1 MCAAKMASAPKER
14 RKNSEKRKE
23 KSRDAAR
30 CRRSKESE
38 IFTELSQQLPLPESV
53 ACQLDKASVMRL
65 AISYLRLR
73 EILEPIADVAKSTAC
88 SPYDSSVLEALDAV
102 LLVLSAEGEIVFLSD
117 NVGRHLGL
125 NQVDLMGQSVYE
137 YCHPCD
143 HDELKAALLPKP
155 EDLHDLSPQPC
166 HFLMRL
172 RCTLGSKGRGVSV
185 KSASSYKMMQCVGTR
200 VSREVV
206 PKHSPEEEQPSP
218 LPAAVVAKEE
228 EETPATAVPHLPI
241 SIIIRERRHFL
252 VCVAQPIPHPSN
264 IEAPLGTHTFL
275 SRHNPSMC
283 FTHVDDR
290 TETFLGYTSEEL
302 LGKSVYSYF
311 DPRDVMNLQQDFKTL
326 FAKGQ
331 CETGQY
337 RFLAKNGGCV
347 WVLTQATLIYENS
360 SCSKPQCVVCV
371 NYVLSG
377 ASGKHEVLAE
387 QQLTS
392 TAVKPKEPEPKL
404 QPLPTAPVAEA
415 AAAAAAE
422 EDDDDESESEDEDD
436 EEQCFSSSTSKIF
449 APRTADMNKG
459 FLIFADD
466 DSGLTVLREESEP
479 EDLTHLAPR
488 AGDDTIPLEGLP
500 SDVLGDAFSLSDIYG
515 DENKLL
521 PDYALLPP
529 EEDCPLGRKDP
540 FLSYRDDS
548 DPLSSP
554 GSCGTPPSSDGEG
567 RCSSCSDVPSI
578 ESPVDRFAGLELKPE
593 GHTDL
598 QDDDFDMRA
607 PYISMHGDDF
617 PLLSPDSVMWGPQ
630 DSSPGSSSSRS
641 SLCNS
646 PTFFGT
652 SSSPPR
658 PTLGSLGPNPKS
670 SLAALLVAELPPPSS
685 RSREWTKHRAR
696 TNHPRS
702 SGVSGPHR
710 QDLARSAR
718 LTHPHQ
724 QLHQSVTRGHLTRG
738 LSAANDVRPH
748 AYVTTAL
755 EQKMGM
761 PSPPDPPPKRGSTE
775 RALGA
780 GQLASPKRMRIDLR
794 GLQLQNKDSVL
805 LNLLVNGED
814 ACHGYLCQTL
824 RYDKRCP
831 PSSPR
836 PAPLLLDE
844 PIPTL
849 QDLSQLDAEVNAPI
863 QQLLTGEDL
872 LSALDQSVPALV

>member
-1 MCAAKMASAPKER
+1 MLCTRYPV
-14 RKNSEKRKE
+14 
-23 KSRDAAR
+23 
-30 CRRSKESE
+30 
-38 IFTELSQQLPLPESV
+38 FT
-53 ACQLDKASVMRL
+53 
-65 AISYLRLR
+65 
-73 EILEPIADVAKSTAC
+73 
-88 SPYDSSVLEALDAV
+88 
-102 LLVLSAEGEIVFLSD
+102 
-117 NVGRHLGL
+117 
-125 NQVDLMGQSVYE
+125 
-137 YCHPCD
+137 
-143 HDELKAALLPKP
+143 
-155 EDLHDLSPQPC
+155 
-166 HFLMRL
+166 
-172 RCTLGSKGRGVSV
+172 
-185 KSASSYKMMQCVGTR
+185 
-200 VSREVV
+200 
-206 PKHSPEEEQPSP
+206 
-218 LPAAVVAKEE
+218 
-228 EETPATAVPHLPI
+228 
-241 SIIIRERRHFL
+241 
-252 VCVAQPIPHPSN
+252 
-264 IEAPLGTHTFL
+264 
-275 SRHNPSMC
+275 
-283 FTHVDDR
+283 
-290 TETFLGYTSEEL
+290 
-302 LGKSVYSYF
+302 
-311 DPRDVMNLQQDFKTL
+311 
-326 FAKGQ
+326 KGQ

-337 RFLAKNGGCV
+337 RFLAKHGGCV

-371 NYVLSG
+371 NYVLRQARPPSYRSFLAVDGCLHCGVTQGAACCSLRAHCCSMLGSLARALG
-377 ASGKHEVLAE
+377 ASEKHEVLAE
-387 QQLTS
+387 QQLTPA
-392 TAVKPKEPEPKL
+392 AVKPKEPEPKSQPLPKL
-404 QPLPTAPVAEA
+404 QPLPTVPVAEA
-415 AAAAAAE
+415 AAAAEGQEEDEDADD
-422 EDDDDESESEDEDD
+422 EDDDDD
-436 EEQCFSSSTSKIF
+436 EELCFTSSTSKIF

-466 DSGLTVLREESEP
+466 DSGITVLREESEP

-488 AGDDTIPLEGLP
+488 VGDDTIPLEGLP
-500 SDVLGDAFSLSDIYG
+500 SDVLGDTFSLSDIYG
-515 DENKLL
+515 DDNKLL

-567 RCSSCSDVPSI
+567 RCSSCSDVPNL

-598 QDDDFDMRA
+598 QDDDFDMRG
-607 PYISMHGDDF
+607 PYISMNGDDF
-617 PLLSPDSVMWGPQ
+617 PLLSPPDSVMWGPQ

-702 SGVSGPHR
+702 TGVSGPPR

-718 LTHPHQ
+718 LTNPHH
-724 QLHQSVTRGHLTRG
+724 QLHHSATRGHLARG
-738 LSAANDVRPH
+738 LSAGSDVRPH

-794 GLQLQNKDSVL
+794 GK
-805 LNLLVNGED
+805 
-814 ACHGYLCQTL
+814 
-824 RYDKRCP
+824 CP

>member
-1 MCAAKMASAPKER
+1 M
-14 RKNSEKRKE
+14 
-23 KSRDAAR
+23 
-30 CRRSKESE
+30 
-38 IFTELSQQLPLPESV
+38 
-53 ACQLDKASVMRL
+53 
-65 AISYLRLR
+65 
-73 EILEPIADVAKSTAC
+73 
-88 SPYDSSVLEALDAV
+88 
-102 LLVLSAEGEIVFLSD
+102 
-117 NVGRHLGL
+117 
-125 NQVDLMGQSVYE
+125 
-137 YCHPCD
+137 
-143 HDELKAALLPKP
+143 
-155 EDLHDLSPQPC
+155 
-166 HFLMRL
+166 
-172 RCTLGSKGRGVSV
+172 
-185 KSASSYKMMQCVGTR
+185 
-200 VSREVV
+200 
-206 PKHSPEEEQPSP
+206 
-218 LPAAVVAKEE
+218 
-228 EETPATAVPHLPI
+228 
-241 SIIIRERRHFL
+241 
-252 VCVAQPIPHPSN
+252 
-264 IEAPLGTHTFL
+264 
-275 SRHNPSMC
+275 
-283 FTHVDDR
+283 
-290 TETFLGYTSEEL
+290 
-302 LGKSVYSYF
+302 
-311 DPRDVMNLQQDFKTL
+311 
-326 FAKGQ
+326 
-331 CETGQY
+331 
-337 RFLAKNGGCV
+337 
-347 WVLTQATLIYENS
+347 
-360 SCSKPQCVVCV
+360 
-371 NYVLSG
+371 
-377 ASGKHEVLAE
+377 
-387 QQLTS
+387 
-392 TAVKPKEPEPKL
+392 
-404 QPLPTAPVAEA
+404 
-415 AAAAAAE
+415 
-422 EDDDDESESEDEDD
+422 
-436 EEQCFSSSTSKIF
+436 
-449 APRTADMNKG
+449 
-459 FLIFADD
+459 
-466 DSGLTVLREESEP
+466 
-479 EDLTHLAPR
+479 
-488 AGDDTIPLEGLP
+488 
-500 SDVLGDAFSLSDIYG
+500 LGDTFSLSDIYG
-515 DENKLL
+515 DDNKLL

-567 RCSSCSDVPSI
+567 RCSSCSDVPNL

-598 QDDDFDMRA
+598 QDDDFDMRG
-607 PYISMHGDDF
+607 PYISMNGDDF
-617 PLLSPDSVMWGPQ
+617 PLLSPPDSVMWGPQ

-702 SGVSGPHR
+702 TGVSGPPR

-718 LTHPHQ
+718 LTNPHH
-724 QLHQSVTRGHLTRG
+724 QLHHSATRGHLARG
-738 LSAANDVRPH
+738 LSAGSDVRPH

>member
-1 MCAAKMASAPKER
+1 KAASAPKER

-38 IFTELSQQLPLPESV
+38 IFTELSQQLPLPENV

-73 EILEPIADVAKSTAC
+73 EILEPMAEVAKSADC

-102 LLVLSAEGEIVFLSD
+102 LLVLSAEGEIVFLSG

-143 HDELKAALLPKP
+143 HDELKAALQPGP
-155 EDLHDLSPQPC
+155 EEPPDPSLPQPC

-172 RCTLGSKGRGVSV
+172 RCTLGSKSRGNSV

-200 VSREVV
+200 VMREVA
-206 PKHSPEEEQPSP
+206 PKHCPEEEQSSPATPPAVVPKQEEDASP
-218 LPAAVVAKEE
+218 LPCLPASLVV
-228 EETPATAVPHLPI
+228 
-241 SIIIRERRHFL
+241 RERRHFL

-264 IEAPLGTHTFL
+264 IEVPLGSHTFL

-283 FTHVDDR
+283 FTHVDER
-290 TETFLGYTSEEL
+290 TETFLGYASEEL

-311 DPRDVMNLQQDFKTL
+311 DPRDVLRLQHDFKTL

-337 RFLAKNGGCV
+337 RFLAKHGGCV

-377 ASGKHEVLAE
+377 ASQEHEVLAQE
-387 QQLTS
+387 QLTR
-392 TAVKPKEPEPKL
+392 TAVQPEPEPEL
-404 QPLPTAPVAEA
+404 QPLPTALE
-415 AAAAAAE
+415 AE
-422 EDDDDESESEDEDD
+422 EEEEEDE
-436 EEQCFSSSTSKIF
+436 EEEEPLCFTSSTSKIF

-459 FLIFADD
+459 FLMFADD
-466 DSGLTVLREESEP
+466 DSGLTVLKEESEP
-479 EDLTHLAPR
+479 EDLTHLAPQP
-488 AGDDTIPLEGLP
+488 GDDTIPLEGLP

-515 DENKLL
+515 DDNKLL

-567 RCSSCSDVPSI
+567 RSSSCSDVPSL
-578 ESPVDRFAGLELKPE
+578 ESPVDRFADLGLQPE
-593 GHTDL
+593 RHTDL

-607 PYISMHGDDF
+607 PYISMNGDDF
-617 PLLSPDSVMWGPQ
+617 PLLSPPDSVMWGPQ
-630 DSSPGSSSSRS
+630 DSPPGSTSSRS
-641 SLCNS
+641 SLCDS
-646 PTFFGT
+646 PTFFAT
-652 SSSPPR
+652 SPSPPR

-670 SLAALLVAELPPPSS
+670 SLAALLVAELPPPPVA

-702 SGVSGPHR
+702 SGVSAPSR

-718 LTHPHQ
+718 LTQHPHHQ
-724 QLHQSVTRGHLTRG
+724 QQTSARNHVNRALSSVSDLRHQ
-738 LSAANDVRPH
+738 
-748 AYVTTAL
+748 AYVTSAL

-780 GQLASPKRMRIDLR
+780 GQLASPKRMRVDLR

>member
-1 MCAAKMASAPKER
+1 MSAAKAASAPKER

-38 IFTELSQQLPLPESV
+38 IFTELSQQLPLPENV

-73 EILEPIADVAKSTAC
+73 EILDPIAEVARSAGC

-102 LLVLSAEGEIVFLSD
+102 LLVLSTDGEIVYLSD
-117 NVGRHLGL
+117 SVGRHLGL
-125 NQVDLMGQSVYE
+125 NQVDLMGQSVFDF
-137 YCHPCD
+137 CHPCD
-143 HDELKAALLPKP
+143 HDELKDALLSKP
-155 EDLHDLSPQPC
+155 EHVHDVSPQPC

-200 VSREVV
+200 VLREVI
-206 PKHSPEEEQPSP
+206 PKPCPDEDLASP
-218 LPAAVVAKEE
+218 LPGTVVTKEE
-228 EETPATAVPHLPI
+228 EEVTTSSPAPHLPI
-241 SIIIRERRHFL
+241 RVIIHERRHFL

-264 IEAPLGTHTFL
+264 IEAPLGSHTFL
-275 SRHNPSMC
+275 SRHNPGMC
-283 FTHVDDR
+283 FTHVDER
-290 TETFLGYTSEEL
+290 TETFLGYTSDEL

-311 DPRDVMNLQQDFKTL
+311 DPRDVLHLQQDFKTL

-347 WVLTQATLIYENS
+347 WVLTQATLIYENN

-377 ASGKHEVLAE
+377 ASQGHEVLAE
-387 QQLTS
+387 QQLTP
-392 TAVKPKEPEPKL
+392 TVQPEPEPEPEL
-404 QPLPTAPVAEA
+404 QPLPSAPVAEA
-415 AAAAAAE
+415 AAE
-422 EDDDDESESEDEDD
+422 E
-436 EEQCFSSSTSKIF
+436 EEEEEGEEEEEEPLCFTSSTSKIF
-449 APRTADMNKG
+449 APLTADMNKD
-459 FLIFADD
+459 FLLFPDEDSDSTVLKDD
-466 DSGLTVLREESEP
+466 DD
-479 EDLTHLAPR
+479 DLTHLAPT
-488 AGDDTIPLEGLP
+488 AGDTIIPLEVEGLP
-500 SDVLGDAFSLSDIYG
+500 SDVLCDSYPLPDIYG
-515 DENKLL
+515 DGNKLL
-521 PDYALLPP
+521 PDYVMLTTD
-529 EEDCPLGRKDP
+529 ENCPLGRKDP

-567 RCSSCSDVPSI
+567 RSSSCSDVPSL
-578 ESPVDRFAGLELKPE
+578 ESPVDRFAGLDLKPE
-593 GHTDL
+593 RHIEVPV
-598 QDDDFDMRA
+598 DDFEMRA
-607 PYISMHGDDF
+607 PYIPMNGDDF
-617 PLLSPDSVMWGPQ
+617 PLLTADSVMWGPQ
-630 DSSPGSSSSRS
+630 DSPPGSSSSRS
-641 SLCNS
+641 SLCSS
-646 PTFFGT
+646 PTFFAT
-652 SSSPPR
+652 SPPPPR

-670 SLAALLVAELPPPSS
+670 SLAALLISELPPPTTA

-702 SGVSGPHR
+702 LGVCGPPR
-710 QDLARSAR
+710 QDLARSSR

-724 QLHQSVTRGHLTRG
+724 QQQTAIRSHLTRG
-738 LSAANDVRPH
+738 LSAATDVRHH

-761 PSPPDPPPKRGSTE
+761 PSPPDPPPKRSSTE

-780 GQLASPKRMRIDLR
+780 GQLASPKRMRVDLR

>member
-1 MCAAKMASAPKER
+1 MCAAKAASAPKER

-38 IFTELSQQLPLPESV
+38 IFTELSQQLPLPENV

-73 EILEPIADVAKSTAC
+73 EILEPIADVAKSAGC

-102 LLVLSAEGEIVFLSD
+102 LLVLSTDGEVVYLSD

-125 NQVDLMGQSVYE
+125 NQVDLMGQSVFDF
-137 YCHPCD
+137 CHPCD
-143 HDELKAALLPKP
+143 HDELKDALLSKP
-155 EDLHDLSPQPC
+155 EGLHDVSPKPC

-185 KSASSYKMMQCVGTR
+185 KSASSYKLMQCVGTR
-200 VSREVV
+200 VLRDVV
-206 PKHSPEEEQPSP
+206 PKPCPDEELLSPP
-218 LPAAVVAKEE
+218 AVVTKEE
-228 EETPATAVPHLPI
+228 DETPVSSPMPHLPI
-241 SIIIRERRHFL
+241 RVIIHERRHFL

-264 IEAPLGTHTFL
+264 IEAPLGSHTFL
-275 SRHNPSMC
+275 SRHNPAMC
-283 FTHVDDR
+283 FTHVDER

-311 DPRDVMNLQQDFKTL
+311 DPRDVLHLQQDFKTL

-331 CETGQY
+331 CQTGQY

-377 ASGKHEVLAE
+377 ASEGHEVLAE
-387 QQLTS
+387 QQLTP
-392 TAVKPKEPEPKL
+392 AVQPEPGPEPKL
-404 QPLPTAPVAEA
+404 QPLPSAPVAQ
-415 AAAAAAE
+415 AAAE
-422 EDDDDESESEDEDD
+422 EE
-436 EEQCFSSSTSKIF
+436 EEQEAEEEEEEEEGEPLCFTSSTSKIF
-449 APRTADMNKG
+449 APLTADMSKG
-459 FLIFADD
+459 FLIFPDD
-466 DSGLTVLREESEP
+466 ESSAAVLKDEVD
-479 EDLTHLAPR
+479 DLTHLAPR
-488 AGDDTIPLEGLP
+488 AGDDSIPLEGLP
-500 SDVLGDAFSLSDIYG
+500 SDVLGDTFSLSDIYG
-515 DENKLL
+515 DEPKLL

-529 EEDCPLGRKDP
+529 ETEEDCPLGRKDP
-540 FLSYRDDS
+540 FLSYREDS

-567 RCSSCSDVPSI
+567 RSSSCSDVPSL
-578 ESPVDRFAGLELKPE
+578 ESPVDRFAGLDLKPE

-607 PYISMHGDDF
+607 PYISMTGDDF
-617 PLLSPDSVMWGPQ
+617 PLLSPPDSVMWGPQ
-630 DSSPGSSSSRS
+630 DSPTGSSSSRS

-646 PTFFGT
+646 PTFFAT
-652 SSSPPR
+652 SPSPPS

-670 SLAALLVAELPPPSS
+670 SLAALLVAELPPPIT

-702 SGVSGPHR
+702 LGVSGPPR
-710 QDLARSAR
+710 QDLARSSR
-718 LTHPHQ
+718 LTHPHHQ
-724 QLHQSVTRGHLTRG
+724 QQTAVRNHLTRG
-738 LSAANDVRPH
+738 LSAGADFRHH

-775 RALGA
+775 QALGA
-780 GQLASPKRMRIDLR
+780 GQLASPKRMRVDLR

-814 ACHGYLCQTL
+814 ACHGYLYQTL